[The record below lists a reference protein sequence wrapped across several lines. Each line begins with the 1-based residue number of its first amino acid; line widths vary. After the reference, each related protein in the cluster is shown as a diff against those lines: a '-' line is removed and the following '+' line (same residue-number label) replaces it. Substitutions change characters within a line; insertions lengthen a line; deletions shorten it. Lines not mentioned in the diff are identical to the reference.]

1 MFFGH
6 EYVVKNLAPNL
17 KLLKIS
23 FRLLLMIIHYGQNIY
38 YSPTYMHYLRDYRAR
53 ISLPIFTG
61 LVNIQARISL
71 PKRVNLCSA
80 KDHIVTQL
88 FIHDVHKVWSQWTNF
103 DTLQGKKTDLDY
115 IGKTTSEE
123 NPTVW
128 TRVGTEVLGPF
139 YVEKPFF

>member
-1 MFFGH
+1 MDRIFTIH
-6 EYVVKNLAPNL
+6 PLTC
-17 KLLKIS
+17 
-23 FRLLLMIIHYGQNIY
+23 IICVIITRGFHY
-38 YSPTYMHYLRDYRAR
+38 RF
-53 ISLPIFTG
+53 LPIFTDFY
-61 LVNIQARISL
+61 LVKIQARISL

-123 NPTVW
+123 SP
-128 TRVGTEVLGPF
+128 LQ
-139 YVEKPFF
+139 K